1 MVFLQRILRYG
12 WQSFRRNVLV
22 STAAISVLIITL
34 SLVTGVVLF
43 NALSEKV
50 INALRDKISVGVYF
64 STNAQENKILQLKKV
79 LEETPGVKSVEYV
92 SRQEA
97 LKRFRD
103 AHKDDNTINE
113 ALDKLG
119 GQNPLPA
126 SLSVKAVRTED
137 YPTIV
142 KSVESSE
149 YNLLVEEIDYTK
161 RQDAIENLGKFSKN
175 VNQAALMLAIV
186 MGIIALLVSFNTLQL
201 AIYNDRQKIGIMRLV
216 GASNN
221 FVRGPFIIQGGIY
234 GIVSAFLTL
243 FLVTIILQ
251 LVNGRVEDYFR
262 GLGPLNIANYYAS
275 HWFYFLGIQLLFGIC
290 VGVASSL
297 IAIRRHLKV

>member
-1 MVFLQRILRYG
+1 MVFLQRIAKYG
-12 WQSFRRNVLV
+12 WQSFRRNALV
-22 STAAISVLIITL
+22 SSAAISILIITL
-34 SLVTGVVLF
+34 SLITGVILF

-50 INALRDKISVGVYF
+50 MSALRDKISVGVYF

-79 LEETPGVKSVEYV
+79 LEETSGVKSVEYV

-97 LKRFRD
+97 LKRFRG
-103 AHKDDNTINE
+103 AHKGDATINE

-126 SLSVKAVRTED
+126 SLSIKAARTED
-137 YPTIV
+137 YPAIV

-149 YNLLVEEIDYTK
+149 YNLLVEEIDYAK

-175 VNQAALMLAIV
+175 VNQAALMLAGI
-186 MGIIALLVSFNTLQL
+186 MGLIAFLVSFNTLQL

-221 FVRGPFIIQGGIY
+221 FVRGPFIIQGAIY
-234 GIVSAFLTL
+234 GIVSAFFSL
-243 FLVTIILQ
+243 FLVAIFLQ
-251 LVNGRVEDYFR
+251 LINGTIESYFR
-262 GLGPLNIANYYAS
+262 GLGPLNIANYYAA
-275 HWFYFLGIQLLFGIC
+275 HWFYFFGIQLLL
-290 VGVASSL
+290 GVFIGAVSSI